1 MSNHIRRMIT
11 TVINKVPGWE
21 NQVRSAEAEEEAVML
36 SADVALEL
44 EEGEGH
50 RIVPPDV
57 LRRWM
62 VLEQRILEAGK
73 SVEGKIRAWEDII
86 VDAPDR
92 AAAEAELEQYLDNHD
107 VYTRLETIEDQVIRL
122 RTLIRR
128 QQPPSIVHSLKTS
141 PRESA
146 DDNARREREEPTA
159 LPVATLVDLVR
170 ELRTRSPSRIRVE
183 DTARLPK
190 LELMSFHGEVSEF
203 AA

>member
-36 SADVALEL
+36 PADAALEL

-50 RIVPPDV
+50 RFVPPDV

-73 SVEGKIRAWEDII
+73 SVEVKIRSWEDFI
-86 VDAPDR
+86 VDTPDR
-92 AAAEAELEQYLDNHD
+92 AAAEAELEQYLDGHD
-107 VYTRLETIEDQVIRL
+107 VYTRLETIEDQIARL

-128 QQPPSIVHSLKTS
+128 QQPPSVAHSLKTS

-146 DDNARREREEPTA
+146 EGNA
-159 LPVATLVDLVR
+159 
-170 ELRTRSPSRIRVE
+170 
-183 DTARLPK
+183 
-190 LELMSFHGEVSEF
+190 HGERDVP
-203 AA
+203 